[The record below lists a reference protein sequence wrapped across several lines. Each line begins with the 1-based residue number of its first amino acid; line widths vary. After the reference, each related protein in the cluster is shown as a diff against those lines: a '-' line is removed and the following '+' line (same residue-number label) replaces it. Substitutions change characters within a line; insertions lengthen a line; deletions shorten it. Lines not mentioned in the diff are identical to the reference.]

1 MNTVQVTD
9 GLWEGETPAPENVEI
24 IHYLDT
30 VRPVTTEEGY
40 LSDQFNVATL
50 LSGLATVDGVRGT
63 VVAIATVL
71 RDQEIPTQDEAKEL
85 RDFKAAM
92 TTLIDSE

>member
-1 MNTVQVTD
+1 MQVTD

-30 VRPVTTEEGY
+30 VRPVTTEESY

-50 LSGLATVDGVRGT
+50 LSGLATVDGVRRS